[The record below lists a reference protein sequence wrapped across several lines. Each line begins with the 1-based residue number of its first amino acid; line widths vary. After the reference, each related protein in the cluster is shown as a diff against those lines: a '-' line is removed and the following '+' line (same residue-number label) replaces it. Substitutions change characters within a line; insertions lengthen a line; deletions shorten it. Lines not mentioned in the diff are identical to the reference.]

1 MQVGA
6 AISRT
11 EDAGIAAAEAA
22 DAAAQSLDGPADLAV
37 VVVSGLQAE
46 GLRSAAAAVR
56 GRVDPAVLLG
66 AAAQG
71 VVGPSTEIEGT
82 YAVSVWCARWEGD
95 GIAEP
100 FHTST
105 IRTAEGAA
113 VVGWPETREG
123 DTTLLLADPHTYPAS
138 QVIAHLRRERPGHP
152 VVGGLVTT
160 GERNGRLLIAERGE
174 DPEVRDEGAVGVV
187 LRDVDVELLVSQG
200 CRPVGEPMVIT
211 QAEHNV
217 IQELAGQPAI
227 DRLRELFD
235 AAEPQDRRLMQ
246 GGLHVGIVAD
256 EYRDRFDTGDFLVRA
271 VLGADDETGAV
282 AVGDHVEVGQ
292 VVQFQVRDA
301 ESAHDDLVRT
311 LEGRDPAA
319 GALLFTCNGR
329 GLAFFGEQDHDARM
343 VSERLG
349 DRIAGAFCAGEI
361 GPVGSGSHVHG
372 FTASLAVFRNPGET
386 HEQSEGNRR
395 P

>member
-1 MQVGA
+1 MQIGA

-22 DAAAQSLDGPADLAV
+22 DQAAQSLDGPADLALL
-37 VVVSGLQAE
+37 VVSGLQAD
-46 GLRSAAAAVR
+46 GLPSAAAAVR
-56 GRVDPAVLLG
+56 GRVDPGVLLG

-82 YAVSVWCARWEGD
+82 YAVAVWCARWEGD
-95 GIAEP
+95 GTVEP

-105 IRTAEGAA
+105 VRTGEGAA
-113 VVGWPETREG
+113 VMGWPDTREG
-123 DTTLLLADPHTYPAS
+123 DTTLLLADPHTYPAG

-152 VVGGLVTT
+152 VVGGLLTA
-160 GERNGRLLIAERGE
+160 GEQSGRLLVAERDAE
-174 DPEVRDEGAVGVV
+174 IETVDDGAVGAV

-200 CRPVGEPMVIT
+200 CRPVGEPLVVT
-211 QAEHNV
+211 RAEHNL
-217 IQELAGQPAI
+217 IHELGGQPATE
-227 DRLRELFD
+227 RVRELFE
-235 AAEPQDRRLMQ
+235 AAEPADRRLMER
-246 GGLHVGIVAD
+246 GLHVGIVAD

-271 VLGADDETGAV
+271 VLGADEDTGAV
-282 AVGDHVEVGQ
+282 AVGDHVNVGQ

-301 ESAHDDLVRT
+301 ASAHDDLVRT
-311 LEGRDPAA
+311 LEGHDSAA

-329 GLAFFGEQDHDARM
+329 GLGFFGEQDHDARL

-361 GPVGSGSHVHG
+361 GPVGTGSHVHG
-372 FTASLAVFRNPGET
+372 FTASLAVFRNAGET
-386 HEQSEGNRR
+386 HEQSGGNHGR
-395 P
+395 